1 MGNIKFKI
9 FPVTP
14 LRFDILEIESKKK
27 KISCGRR
34 AVQGA
39 LSFLWKCAMGKY
51 EARLSTKSCQGGK
64 SDRFA
69 ASDCEDG
76 KYKV

>member
-1 MGNIKFKI
+1 MGNIKFEI

-14 LRFDILEIESKKK
+14 WRFDILEIESKKK

-39 LSFLWKCAMGKY
+39 LSFFGEVWNRQIRS
-51 EARLSTKSCQGGK
+51 EAIEKMLSRG
-64 SDRFA
+64 
-69 ASDCEDG
+69 
-76 KYKV
+76 